1 MSAPSVPIPAV
12 QAPGRTLLARLDM
25 PLVLA
30 ALALLML
37 GLIMVASA
45 SMPLADQ
52 SFGDPLR
59 YFRRQML
66 YALLGLAAG
75 ALVLRTPLARIQQ
88 LSTASMVGAFALL
101 LVVLIPGV
109 GTEVNGS
116 ARWLDL
122 MVIRVQVSEPARL
135 GLLIYL
141 AGFLV
146 RRQLEVRDRLLG
158 VAKVGLLLVAAGFL
172 LHEEPDLGAA
182 VVLAFSAMAMLW
194 VAGAPLRYFVVMLSL
209 AVGLVYLLILML
221 PYRMARLTGFM
232 DPWADP
238 FGNGF
243 QLTQSLMA
251 IGSGHWFGLGLGG
264 SVVKMFYLPEAHTD
278 FLFAI
283 LAEELGLVG
292 SLAVIALYAVVF
304 WRSLRIADAAARSG
318 RWFGAYLA
326 VGLSVW
332 VVGQAFI
339 NIGVN
344 MGMLPTKGLTLP
356 LMSYGGSSLLVICVL
371 IALILR
377 VGVENADPPLQTRGR
392 ERGA

>member
-158 VAKVGLLLVAAGFL
+158 VAKVGLLLIAAGFL

-371 IALILR
+371 IGLILR
-377 VGVENADPPLQTRGR
+377 VGVENADPPLHTRGR

>member
-158 VAKVGLLLVAAGFL
+158 VAKVGLLLIAAGFL

-283 LAEELGLVG
+283 LAEEFVLVG

-304 WRSLRIADAAARSG
+304 
-318 RWFGAYLA
+318 
-326 VGLSVW
+326 
-332 VVGQAFI
+332 
-339 NIGVN
+339 
-344 MGMLPTKGLTLP
+344 
-356 LMSYGGSSLLVICVL
+356 
-371 IALILR
+371 
-377 VGVENADPPLQTRGR
+377 
-392 ERGA
+392 

>member
-158 VAKVGLLLVAAGFL
+158 VAKVGLLLIAAGFL

-243 QLTQSLMA
+243 QLTQSLLA

-371 IALILR
+371 IGLILR

>member
-12 QAPGRTLLARLDM
+12 HAPGRSLLARLDM

-88 LSTASMVGAFALL
+88 LSTASMIGAFALL

-194 VAGAPLRYFVVMLSL
+194 VAGAPLRYFVVMLSI

-371 IALILR
+371 IGLILR

>member
-1 MSAPSVPIPAV
+1 MSATSVPIPTV
-12 QAPGRTLLARLDM
+12 RAPGRTLLARLDV

-30 ALALLML
+30 VLALLML

-52 SFGDPLR
+52 SFNDPLR
-59 YFRRQML
+59 FFRRQML
-66 YALLGLAAG
+66 YALLGLGLG
-75 ALVLRTPLARIQQ
+75 AMVLRTPLARIQQ
-88 LSTASMVGAFALL
+88 LSTAFMVGAFALL
-101 LVVLIPGV
+101 LVVLIPGI
-109 GTEVNGS
+109 GKEVNGS

-122 MVIRVQVSEPARL
+122 ILIRVQVSEPARL
-135 GLLIYL
+135 GLLIYF
-141 AGFLV
+141 ASFLV
-146 RRQLEVRDRLLG
+146 RRQLEVRDRVLG
-158 VAKVGLLLVAAGFL
+158 VGKVAVLLAAAGFL

-182 VVLAFSAMAMLW
+182 VMLGFSTMTMLW
-194 VAGAPLRYFVVMLSL
+194 VAGAPLRYFAVLVAA
-209 AVGLVYLLILML
+209 AVGVVYLLILML

-326 VGLSVW
+326 VGLAVW
-332 VVGQAFI
+332 IVGQAFI

-356 LMSYGGSSLLVICVL
+356 LMSYGGSSLLVISVL

-377 VGVENADPPLQTRGR
+377 VGIENADSPPQTRVR
-392 ERGA
+392 ERGS

>member
-158 VAKVGLLLVAAGFL
+158 VAKVGLLLIAAGFL

-371 IALILR
+371 IGLILR

>member
-12 QAPGRTLLARLDM
+12 HTPGRSLLARLDM

-158 VAKVGLLLVAAGFL
+158 VAKVGLLLIAAGFL

>member
-1 MSAPSVPIPAV
+1 MSATSVPIPTV
-12 QAPGRTLLARLDM
+12 RAPGRTLLARLDV

-30 ALALLML
+30 VLALLML

-52 SFGDPLR
+52 SFNDPLR
-59 YFRRQML
+59 FFRRQML
-66 YALLGLAAG
+66 YALLGLGLG
-75 ALVLRTPLARIQQ
+75 AMVLRTPLARIQQ
-88 LSTASMVGAFALL
+88 LSTAFMVGAFALL
-101 LVVLIPGV
+101 LVVLIPGI
-109 GTEVNGS
+109 GKEVNGS

-122 MVIRVQVSEPARL
+122 ILIRVQVSEPARL
-135 GLLIYL
+135 GLLIYF
-141 AGFLV
+141 ASFLV
-146 RRQLEVRDRLLG
+146 RRQLEVRDRVLG
-158 VAKVGLLLVAAGFL
+158 VGKVAVLLAAAGFL

-182 VVLAFSAMAMLW
+182 VMLGFSTMTMLW
-194 VAGAPLRYFVVMLSL
+194 VAGAPLRYFAVLVAA
-209 AVGLVYLLILML
+209 AVGVVYLLILML

-326 VGLSVW
+326 VGLAVW
-332 VVGQAFI
+332 IVGQAFI

-356 LMSYGGSSLLVICVL
+356 LMSYGGSSLLVISVL

-377 VGVENADPPLQTRGR
+377 VGIENADPPPQTRVR
-392 ERGA
+392 ERGS

>member
-1 MSAPSVPIPAV
+1 MSATSVPIAETRT
-12 QAPGRTLLARLDM
+12 PGRALLARLDI

-52 SFGDPLR
+52 NFNDPLR
-59 YFRRQML
+59 FFRRQML
-66 YALLGLAAG
+66 YALLGVGLG
-75 ALVLRTPLARIQQ
+75 AVVVRTPLARVEQ
-88 LSTASMVGAFALL
+88 LSTVFMVGAFALL
-101 LVVLIPGV
+101 LVVLIPGI
-109 GTEVNGS
+109 GKEVNGS
-116 ARWLDL
+116 ARWIDL
-122 MVIRVQVSEPARL
+122 VVIRVQVSEPARL

-141 AGFLV
+141 ASFLV
-146 RRQLEVRDRLLG
+146 RRQLEVRDRVLG
-158 VAKVGLLLVAAGFL
+158 VGKVAVLLAAAGFL

-182 VVLAFSAMAMLW
+182 VVLGFSAMAMLW
-194 VAGAPLRYFVVMLSL
+194 VAGAPLRYF
-209 AVGLVYLLILML
+209 AVLVTAAAGVVYLLIRLL

-251 IGSGHWFGLGLGG
+251 IGSGHWFGLGLGS

-292 SLAVIALYAVVF
+292 SLAVIFLYAVVF

-318 RWFGAYLA
+318 RWFGAYLT

-332 VVGQAFI
+332 LVGQAFI

-356 LMSYGGSSLLVICVL
+356 LMSYGGSSLLVVSAL
-371 IALILR
+371 IAFILR
-377 VGVENADPPLQTRGR
+377 VGIENAGPPLQTRLR
-392 ERGA
+392 ERSA

>member
-1 MSAPSVPIPAV
+1 MSATSVSITATR
-12 QAPGRTLLARLDM
+12 APGRTLLARLDK
-25 PLVLA
+25 PLLLAVLA
-30 ALALLML
+30 LSML

-52 SFGDPLR
+52 NFGDPLR
-59 YFRRQML
+59 FFRRQML
-66 YALLGLAAG
+66 YALLGLALA
-75 ALVLRTPLARIQQ
+75 AVVLRTPLARIQQ
-88 LSTASMVGAFALL
+88 LSTVFMAGAFFLL
-101 LVVLIPGV
+101 CVVLVPGI
-109 GTEVNGS
+109 GKEVNGS

-122 MVIRVQVSEPARL
+122 ILIRVQVSEPARL

-141 AGFLV
+141 ADFLV

-158 VAKVGLLLVAAGFL
+158 VAKVGLLLIVAGFL

-194 VAGAPLRYFVVMLSL
+194 VAGAPLRYFGILLSL
-209 AVGLVYLLILML
+209 AVGLVYLLILLL

-232 DPWADP
+232 NPWADP

-304 WRSLRIADAAARSG
+304 WRSLRIADVAARSG

-326 VGLSVW
+326 IGLSVW

-356 LMSYGGSSLLVICVL
+356 LMSYGGSSLLVISVL
-371 IALILR
+371 IALVLR
-377 VGVENADPPLQTRGR
+377 VGIENTEPPPQTRSR
-392 ERGA
+392 ERSA